1 MKLKPILLFLLVAHL
16 LAEASFG
23 QSAGRY
29 EVSAGYSFLAG
40 DLEKDRH
47 GFVTSFTHRV
57 SGRFGIETEVGGNYR
72 KEPFLTQNDYVHSIL
87 AGPKFK
93 FRKDAKLVPWA
104 HALAGITIDDRT
116 FPLTIA
122 TPIGPS
128 TIGVSTTFIKFAFQP
143 GGGIDYWLTGSFG
156 VRVGADYRSVAF
168 SNRDFFRAQ
177 SGVVFRFGGN

>member
-1 MKLKPILLFLLVAHL
+1 MKLKPILLPSLAAHL
-16 LAEASFG
+16 LVMPAFA
-23 QSAGRY
+23 QSDSRY

-47 GFVTSFTHRV
+47 GFVTSFTHRIN
-57 SGRFGIETEVGGNYR
+57 GRFGVETEVGGNYR

-87 AGPKFK
+87 GGLKFK

-104 HALAGITIDDRT
+104 HALAGITIDDLK

-128 TIGVSTTFIKFAFQP
+128 TIGVPTTFIKFAFQP

-156 VRVGADYRSVAF
+156 VRVGADYRTVAF